1 MALSSPISQ
10 SSAAA
15 AAAPVFVDKHQ
26 LQFLRQPRH
35 SSLSSSPSSYSNP
48 SPHSTP
54 SSDES
59 ITSSLKMQYNG
70 RDENNDEG
78 GRWVAM
84 ARAAAND
91 GGGNGGGVLSMLQK
105 AFCSNLFAS
114 SPSATYRSVLTR
126 ASMDSGLELDE
137 MEKSRRD
144 ERRKRNKRRERT
156 GEEEEEEEKMMEEGE
171 SGREREHKSEK
182 AQNGETTEDAKS
194 EETERAE
201 ENKKR
206 RSIGRLFS
214 LLLFPSANSSP
225 PFPMFD
231 FPALPSSAS
240 FALSSPV
247 AQLSHSNAVLVQEN
261 ERLNDRVGEL
271 ELMLRDHV
279 AHINSI
285 YHSLHSLHGFHA
297 LQLPDGEL
305 VHLSQFHGF
314 PLRFICTKTTESEA
328 IVADEEQ
335 HRILEQATDNRHT
348 VGQARRFMLQ
358 QRQRHRQQQGS
369 VNESSSSGSSSSF
382 ASSSSTFDSSLA
394 ADPTDFSL
402 AMMRRLCIR
411 PVARDDSE
419 EMQAFMEWLKSGDS
433 AGNESIANGDFSA
446 ALSPL
451 AEATKSCAWPKA
463 EMDAERT
470 SGTKSKQSAEHEA
483 ASTNGASVASS
494 VAQRSQR
501 QPPVYSV
508 MSKSQRMRTQCPS
521 LSSRRRSPLLSPAS
535 SSSSASFLAAPS
547 SPSSATF
554 THHGGFGGGGGSA
567 SGADETAAARSPRRS
582 GIGITNMKRMGSRPS
597 DAQKSAKRHLI

>member
-15 AAAPVFVDKHQ
+15 VLVDQHQ
-26 LQFLRQPRH
+26 LQLLRQPRH

-48 SPHSTP
+48 SPYSTP
-54 SSDES
+54 SSDDS

-84 ARAAAND
+84 ARAAADD

-144 ERRKRNKRRERT
+144 ERRKQDKRREGTR
-156 GEEEEEEEKMMEEGE
+156 EEEEEQEKMMEEGE
-171 SGREREHKSEK
+171 SGRERENESEK
-182 AQNGETTEDAKS
+182 AKSGETTADAES
-194 EETERAE
+194 AETERAE

-225 PFPMFD
+225 APFPMFD
-231 FPALPSSAS
+231 FPALPSSTS

-247 AQLSHSNAVLVQEN
+247 AQLSHSNAVLIQEN

-305 VHLSQFHGF
+305 VHLSQFQGF

-335 HRILEQATDNRHT
+335 HRILEQATDNSHT

-369 VNESSSSGSSSSF
+369 VNESLSSGSSSSF

-446 ALSPL
+446 PFSV
-451 AEATKSCAWPKA
+451 TKSCAWPKT
-463 EMDAERT
+463 EMDAEGT
-470 SGTKSKQSAEHEA
+470 SGTESKQSAEHEA
-483 ASTNGASVASS
+483 ASANGASVASS